1 MSEHR
6 HGRRL
11 LVHLFQLG
19 VIALGSYVLANLWNA
34 ANASKD
40 HAIALPIDAHVPLL
54 PWTTVIY
61 LGFFLLY
68 LVPARMAYGNQARMD
83 ELDRIVPMMVGWTVL
98 HSVFF
103 VLVPAEVPRSVTPSD
118 AWLLEAIRDSDHP
131 WNAWPSLHVV
141 HVILLAG
148 LVDRWTAIEDR
159 AARRPVLA
167 LVVILVVLS
176 TFTTEQHYVWD
187 AFSGA
192 VTGSVGWWLITKR
205 MDALQPKTADTA
217 D

>member
-1 MSEHR
+1 MTGHH
-6 HGRRL
+6 HGPRL
-11 LVHLFQLG
+11 LFHLFQLA

-34 ANASKD
+34 ANATKD
-40 HAIALPIDAHVPLL
+40 HAIALPVDAHVPLL

-68 LVPARMAYGNQARMD
+68 IVPAAMAFGHDERMA

-98 HSVFF
+98 HSLFF
-103 VLVPAEVPRSVTPSD
+103 VLVPAEVPRSQTPTD
-118 AWLLEAIRDSDHP
+118 AWLLEVIRSSDHP

-148 LVDRWTAIEDR
+148 LVDRWSSAEER
-159 AARRPVLA
+159 RLRRPVVG
-167 LVVILVVLS
+167 LVVVLVILS

-187 AFSGA
+187 AISGTI
-192 VTGSVGWWLITKR
+192 TGTLGWWLITKR
-205 MDALQPKTADTA
+205 MAMLQPKTAATA

>member
-34 ANASKD
+34 ANATKD

-68 LVPARMAYGNQARMD
+68 IVPARMAYGNQARMD
-83 ELDRIVPMMVGWTVL
+83 ELDRIVPMMVAWTVL

-159 AARRPVLA
+159 ATRRPVLA
-167 LVVILVVLS
+167 LVVALVVLS

-187 AFSGA
+187 AISGA
-192 VTGSVGWWLITKR
+192 ITGSVGWWLITKR
-205 MDALQPKTADTA
+205 MDRHQPKTADTA

>member
-11 LVHLFQLG
+11 LVHLFQLA

-34 ANASKD
+34 ANATKD

-61 LGFFLLY
+61 LGFFVLY
-68 LVPARMAYGNQARMD
+68 IVPARMAYGNQARMD

-167 LVVILVVLS
+167 LVVALVVLS

-187 AFSGA
+187 AISGA
-192 VTGSVGWWLITKR
+192 ITGSVGWWLITKR
-205 MDALQPKTADTA
+205 MDGHQPKTADTA

>member
-192 VTGSVGWWLITKR
+192 VTGSVGWWLIAKR

-217 D
+217 A

>member
-6 HGRRL
+6 HVRRL

-34 ANASKD
+34 ANATKD

-68 LVPARMAYGNQARMD
+68 IVPARMAYGNQARMD
-83 ELDRIVPMMVGWTVL
+83 ELDRIVPMMVAWTVL

-159 AARRPVLA
+159 ATRRPVLA
-167 LVVILVVLS
+167 LVVALVVLS

-187 AFSGA
+187 AISGA
-192 VTGSVGWWLITKR
+192 ITGSVGWWLITKR
-205 MDALQPKTADTA
+205 MEHHQPKTADTA

>member
-1 MSEHR
+1 MTEHR

-11 LVHLFQLG
+11 LIHVAQLA
-19 VIALGSYVLANLWNA
+19 VIGFGSYTLANLWNA
-34 ANASKD
+34 ANATKD

-68 LVPARMAYGNQARMD
+68 LVPARMAYGNQARME

-159 AARRPVLA
+159 VTRRPVLA
-167 LVVILVVLS
+167 LVVTLVVLS

-187 AFSGA
+187 AISGA
-192 VTGSVGWWLITKR
+192 ITGSLGWWLITKR
-205 MDALQPKTADTA
+205 MDNFQPIKDQ
-217 D
+217 

>member
-1 MSEHR
+1 MSDHR

-11 LVHLFQLG
+11 LMHLVQLS

-34 ANASKD
+34 ANATKD

-61 LGFFLLY
+61 LGFFMLY
-68 LVPARMAYGNQARMD
+68 IVPARMAYGNEARMD
-83 ELDRIVPMMVGWTVL
+83 ELDRIVPMMVAWTVL

-167 LVVILVVLS
+167 LVVGLVVLS

-187 AFSGA
+187 AISGA
-192 VTGSVGWWLITKR
+192 ITGSVGWWLITKR
-205 MDALQPKTADTA
+205 MNGHQPKTADTA

>member
-1 MSEHR
+1 MSEPR

-34 ANASKD
+34 ANATKD

-68 LVPARMAYGNQARMD
+68 IVPARMAYGNQARMD
-83 ELDRIVPMMVGWTVL
+83 ELDRIVPMMVAWTVL

-167 LVVILVVLS
+167 LVVALVVLS

-187 AFSGA
+187 AISGA
-192 VTGSVGWWLITKR
+192 ITGSVGWWLITKR
-205 MDALQPKTADTA
+205 MEHHQPKTADTA

>member
-34 ANASKD
+34 ANATKD

-68 LVPARMAYGNQARMD
+68 IVPARMAYGNQARMD
-83 ELDRIVPMMVGWTVL
+83 ELDRIVPMMVAWTVL

-148 LVDRWTAIEDR
+148 IGLT
-159 AARRPVLA
+159 LF
-167 LVVILVVLS
+167 LTNQS
-176 TFTTEQHYVWD
+176 
-187 AFSGA
+187 A
-192 VTGSVGWWLITKR
+192 VSAVFG
-205 MDALQPKTADTA
+205 
-217 D
+217 

>member
-34 ANASKD
+34 ANATKD

-68 LVPARMAYGNQARMD
+68 IVPARMAYGNQARMD
-83 ELDRIVPMMVGWTVL
+83 ELDRIVPMMVAWTVL

-148 LVDRWTAIEDR
+148 LVDRWTAIKDR

>member
-34 ANASKD
+34 ANATKD

-68 LVPARMAYGNQARMD
+68 IVPARMAYGNQARMD
-83 ELDRIVPMMVGWTVL
+83 ELDRIVPMMVAWTVL

-159 AARRPVLA
+159 ATRRPVLA
-167 LVVILVVLS
+167 LVVALVVLS

-187 AFSGA
+187 AISGA

>member
-11 LVHLFQLG
+11 LFHMAQLA
-19 VIALGSYVLANLWNA
+19 VVALGSYVLANLWNA
-34 ANASKD
+34 ANATQD
-40 HAIALPIDAHVPLL
+40 HAVELPIDAHVPLL

-68 LVPARMAYGNQARMD
+68 LVPARMAYGNQERMD
-83 ELDRIVPMMVGWTVL
+83 ELDRIVPMMVAWTVL

-159 AARRPVLA
+159 TTRRPVLA
-167 LVVILVVLS
+167 LVVALVVLS

-187 AFSGA
+187 AISGA
-192 VTGSVGWWLITKR
+192 ITGSVGWWLITKR
-205 MDALQPKTADTA
+205 MESHQPKTADTA

>member
-1 MSEHR
+1 MTGHH

-11 LVHLFQLG
+11 LFHLVQLG
-19 VIALGSYVLANLWNA
+19 VIALGSYMLANLWNA
-34 ANASKD
+34 ANATKD
-40 HAIALPIDAHVPLL
+40 HAIALPVDAHVPLL

-68 LVPARMAYGNQARMD
+68 IVPAVMAFGHEERMA

-98 HSVFF
+98 HSLFF
-103 VLVPAEVPRSVTPSD
+103 VLVPAEVPRSQTPTD
-118 AWLLEAIRDSDHP
+118 AWLLEVIRSSDHP

-148 LVDRWTAIEDR
+148 LVDRWSSAEERTM
-159 AARRPVLA
+159 RRPVVG
-167 LVVILVVLS
+167 LVVVLVILS

-187 AFSGA
+187 AISGTI
-192 VTGSVGWWLITKR
+192 TGTLGWWLITKR
-205 MDALQPKTADTA
+205 MATLQPKTAATA

>member
-11 LVHLFQLG
+11 LVHLFQLS

-34 ANASKD
+34 ANATKD
-40 HAIALPIDAHVPLL
+40 HAISLPIDAHVPLL

-68 LVPARMAYGNQARMD
+68 IVPARMAYGNEARMD
-83 ELDRIVPMMVGWTVL
+83 ELDRIVPMMVAWTVL

-148 LVDRWTAIEDR
+148 LVDRWTVIEDR
-159 AARRPVLA
+159 AARRPVIA
-167 LVVILVVLS
+167 LVVGLVVLS

-187 AFSGA
+187 AISGA
-192 VTGSVGWWLITKR
+192 ITGSVGWWLITKR
-205 MDALQPKTADTA
+205 MEGHHPKTADTA

>member
-1 MSEHR
+1 MNKQR

-11 LVHLFQLG
+11 LFHMGQLA

-34 ANASKD
+34 ANATKD

-54 PWTTVIY
+54 PWTTAIY

-103 VLVPAEVPRSVTPSD
+103 VLVPAEIPRPVTPSD
-118 AWLLEAIRDSDHP
+118 AWPA
-131 WNAWPSLHVV
+131 V
-141 HVILLAG
+141 
-148 LVDRWTAIEDR
+148 
-159 AARRPVLA
+159 
-167 LVVILVVLS
+167 S
-176 TFTTEQHYVWD
+176 TK
-187 AFSGA
+187 G
-192 VTGSVGWWLITKR
+192 
-205 MDALQPKTADTA
+205 TADARTDAAKPRGTA
-217 D
+217 AHGGGRRVSPSFRERRSERGSTVKVFVLG

>member
-6 HGRRL
+6 HVRRL

-34 ANASKD
+34 ANATKD

-68 LVPARMAYGNQARMD
+68 IVPARMAYGNQARMD
-83 ELDRIVPMMVGWTVL
+83 ELDRIVPMMVAWTVL

-148 LVDRWTAIEDR
+148 LVDRWTAMEDR
-159 AARRPVLA
+159 ATRRPVLA
-167 LVVILVVLS
+167 LVVALVVLS

-187 AFSGA
+187 AISGA
-192 VTGSVGWWLITKR
+192 ITGSVGWWLITKR
-205 MDALQPKTADTA
+205 MEHHQPKTADTA

>member
-11 LVHLFQLG
+11 LAHLFQLG

-34 ANASKD
+34 ANATKD

-68 LVPARMAYGNQARMD
+68 IVPARMAYGNQARMD

-98 HSVFF
+98 PSGFF

-148 LVDRWTAIEDR
+148 LVDRWTAVEDR
-159 AARRPVLA
+159 ATRRPVLA
-167 LVVILVVLS
+167 LVVALVVLS

-187 AFSGA
+187 AISGA
-192 VTGSVGWWLITKR
+192 ITGSVGWWLITKR
-205 MDALQPKTADTA
+205 MEHHQPKTADTA

>member
-34 ANASKD
+34 ANATKD

-68 LVPARMAYGNQARMD
+68 IVPARMAYGNQARMD
-83 ELDRIVPMMVGWTVL
+83 ELDRIVPMMVAWTVL

-159 AARRPVLA
+159 ATRRPVLA
-167 LVVILVVLS
+167 LVVALVVLS

-187 AFSGA
+187 AISGA
-192 VTGSVGWWLITKR
+192 ITGSVGWWLITKR
-205 MDALQPKTADTA
+205 MDNFQPIKDQ
-217 D
+217 

>member
-11 LVHLFQLG
+11 LVHLFQLA

-34 ANASKD
+34 ANATKD

-68 LVPARMAYGNQARMD
+68 IVPARMAYGNQARMD
-83 ELDRIVPMMVGWTVL
+83 ELDRIVPMMVAWTVL

-148 LVDRWTAIEDR
+148 LV
-159 AARRPVLA
+159 
-167 LVVILVVLS
+167 
-176 TFTTEQHYVWD
+176 
-187 AFSGA
+187 
-192 VTGSVGWWLITKR
+192 
-205 MDALQPKTADTA
+205 
-217 D
+217 

>member
-34 ANASKD
+34 ANATKD

-68 LVPARMAYGNQARMD
+68 IVPARMAYGNQARMD

-98 HSVFF
+98 HSLFF

-159 AARRPVLA
+159 ATRRPVLA
-167 LVVILVVLS
+167 LVVALVVLS

-187 AFSGA
+187 AISGA
-192 VTGSVGWWLITKR
+192 ITGSVGWWLITKR
-205 MDALQPKTADTA
+205 MDGHQPKTAATA

>member
-11 LVHLFQLG
+11 LFHMAQLA
-19 VIALGSYVLANLWNA
+19 VVALGSYVLANLWNA
-34 ANASKD
+34 ANATQD
-40 HAIALPIDAHVPLL
+40 HAVELPIDAHVPLL

-68 LVPARMAYGNQARMD
+68 LVPARMAYGNQERMD

-98 HSVFF
+98 HSLFF
-103 VLVPAEVPRSVTPSD
+103 VLVPAEIPRSVTPSD

-159 AARRPVLA
+159 TTRRPVLA
-167 LVVILVVLS
+167 LVVALVVLS

-187 AFSGA
+187 AISGA
-192 VTGSVGWWLITKR
+192 ITGSVGWWLITKR
-205 MDALQPKTADTA
+205 MESHQPKTADTA

>member
-11 LVHLFQLG
+11 LLHLFQLG

-34 ANASKD
+34 ANATKD
-40 HAIALPIDAHVPLL
+40 HAVELPIDAHVPLL

-68 LVPARMAYGNQARMD
+68 IVPARMAYGHQERMD
-83 ELDRIVPMMVGWTVL
+83 ELGRIVPMMVAWTVL
-98 HSVFF
+98 HSLFF

-118 AWLLEAIRDSDHP
+118 AWLLEAIRSSDHP

-148 LVDRWTAIEDR
+148 LVDRWTAVEQR
-159 AARRPVLA
+159 PQRRPILG
-167 LVVILVVLS
+167 LVVMLVILS

-187 AFSGA
+187 AMTGA
-192 VTGSVGWWLITKR
+192 FTGALGWWLITKR
-205 MDALQPKTADTA
+205 MAVLQPNTTDTA

>member
-1 MSEHR
+1 MNEHR

-11 LVHLFQLG
+11 LFHVAQLA
-19 VIALGSYVLANLWNA
+19 VIGFGSYTLANLWNA
-34 ANASKD
+34 ANATKD

-61 LGFFLLY
+61 IGFFFLY
-68 LVPARMAYGNQARMD
+68 LVPARMAYGNQARME

-103 VLVPAEVPRSVTPSD
+103 VLFPAEIPRSTTPSD
-118 AWLLEAIRDSDHP
+118 AWLLELIRDSDHP

-159 AARRPVLA
+159 ATRRPVMA
-167 LVVILVVLS
+167 LVVVLVVAS

-187 AFSGA
+187 AISGA
-192 VTGSVGWWLITKR
+192 ITGSVGWWLITKR
-205 MDALQPKTADTA
+205 MDSHQPKTADTA

>member
-1 MSEHR
+1 MNKQR

-11 LVHLFQLG
+11 LFHMGQLA

-34 ANASKD
+34 ANATKD

-54 PWTTVIY
+54 PWTTAIY

-103 VLVPAEVPRSVTPSD
+103 VLVPAEIPRSVTPSD
-118 AWLLEAIRDSDHP
+118 AWLLEVIRDSDHP

-141 HVILLAG
+141 HVVLLAG

-167 LVVILVVLS
+167 LVVALVVLS

-187 AFSGA
+187 AISGTI
-192 VTGSVGWWLITKR
+192 TGSVGWWLITKR
-205 MDALQPKTADTA
+205 MDGHQPKTADTA

>member
-11 LVHLFQLG
+11 LFYLGQLG
-19 VIALGSYVLANLWNA
+19 VIAFGSYVLANLWNA
-34 ANASKD
+34 ANATKD

-68 LVPARMAYGNQARMD
+68 IVPAAMAYGHQARMD
-83 ELDRIVPMMVGWTVL
+83 ELDRIVPMMVAWTVL

-103 VLVPAEVPRSVTPSD
+103 VLVPAKVPRSVTPSD
-118 AWLLEAIRDSDHP
+118 AWLLELIRDSDHP

-148 LVDRWTAIEDR
+148 LVDRWTAIGDR
-159 AARRPVLA
+159 ATRRPVLA
-167 LVVILVVLS
+167 VVVALVVLS

-187 AFSGA
+187 AISGA
-192 VTGSVGWWLITKR
+192 ITGSVGWWLITKR
-205 MDALQPKTADTA
+205 MERHQPKTADTA

>member
-34 ANASKD
+34 ANATKD

-68 LVPARMAYGNQARMD
+68 IVPARMAYGNQARMD
-83 ELDRIVPMMVGWTVL
+83 ELDRIVPMMVAWTVL

-167 LVVILVVLS
+167 LVVALVVLS

-187 AFSGA
+187 AISGA
-192 VTGSVGWWLITKR
+192 ITGSVGWWLITKR
-205 MDALQPKTADTA
+205 MEHHQPKTADTA

>member
-1 MSEHR
+1 MNEHR

-34 ANASKD
+34 ANATKD

-68 LVPARMAYGNQARMD
+68 IVPARMAYGNQARMD
-83 ELDRIVPMMVGWTVL
+83 ELDRIVPRMVAWTVM

-103 VLVPAEVPRSVTPSD
+103 VLGPAEVPRSVTPSD

-148 LVDRWTAIEDR
+148 LVDRWTAVEDR
-159 AARRPVLA
+159 ATRRPVLA
-167 LVVILVVLS
+167 LVVALVVLS

-187 AFSGA
+187 AISGA
-192 VTGSVGWWLITKR
+192 ITGSVGWWLISKR
-205 MDALQPKTADTA
+205 MDGHPPKTADTA

>member
-11 LVHLFQLG
+11 LVHLFQLS

-34 ANASKD
+34 ANATKD
-40 HAIALPIDAHVPLL
+40 HAISLPIDAHVPLL

-68 LVPARMAYGNQARMD
+68 GVPARMAYGNEARMD
-83 ELDRIVPMMVGWTVL
+83 ELDRIVPMMVAWTVL

-159 AARRPVLA
+159 ASRRPVLA
-167 LVVILVVLS
+167 LVVGLVVLS

-187 AFSGA
+187 AISGA
-192 VTGSVGWWLITKR
+192 ITGSVGWYLITKR
-205 MDALQPKTADTA
+205 MEGHHPKTAETA

>member
-1 MSEHR
+1 M
-6 HGRRL
+6 
-11 LVHLFQLG
+11 HLFQLG

-34 ANASKD
+34 ANATKD

-68 LVPARMAYGNQARMD
+68 IVPARMAYGNQARMD
-83 ELDRIVPMMVGWTVL
+83 ELDRIVPMMVAWTVL

-167 LVVILVVLS
+167 LVVALVVLS

-187 AFSGA
+187 AISGA
-192 VTGSVGWWLITKR
+192 ITGSVGWWLITKR
-205 MDALQPKTADTA
+205 MEHHQPKTADTA

>member
-11 LVHLFQLG
+11 LVHLFQLS

-34 ANASKD
+34 ANATKD
-40 HAIALPIDAHVPLL
+40 HAISLPIDAHVPLL

-68 LVPARMAYGNQARMD
+68 IVPARMAYGNEARMD
-83 ELDRIVPMMVGWTVL
+83 ELDRIVPMMVAWTVL

-148 LVDRWTAIEDR
+148 LVDRWTGIEDR
-159 AARRPVLA
+159 AARRPVIA
-167 LVVILVVLS
+167 LVVGLVVLS

-187 AFSGA
+187 AISGA
-192 VTGSVGWWLITKR
+192 ITGSVGWYLITKR
-205 MDALQPKTADTA
+205 MEGHHPKTADTA